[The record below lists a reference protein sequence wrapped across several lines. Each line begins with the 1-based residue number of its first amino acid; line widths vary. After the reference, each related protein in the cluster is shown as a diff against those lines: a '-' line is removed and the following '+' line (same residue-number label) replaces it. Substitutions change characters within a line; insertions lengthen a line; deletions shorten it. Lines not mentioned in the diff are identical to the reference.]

1 MAPGGDAVE
10 EPRTKRRPYGEP
22 ARPPRGEEG
31 LPPSA
36 RLYGVPAAPSG
47 IRVPLWARRLAIV
60 LGSMAA
66 GITVVALVVSTVVS
80 RVNAPDT
87 TRLTV
92 TDGLAGVTYLMP
104 PGWRAGAV
112 PPVTGFTSAAVFG
125 GSAIVMTRP
134 GDSVAVSGPRAATLS
149 LTELYA
155 RLLLHGD
162 TVEVVD
168 DRPVRAG
175 GGYSGHSRAL
185 RAGYS
190 DVVNRPAYLRVTVL
204 AKEGATGDRGSVVIV
219 GMVQPDDPMR
229 RAEIDGVLALLK

>member
-1 MAPGGDAVE
+1 ME
-10 EPRTKRRPYGEP
+10 EHRTKRRPYGES
-22 ARPPRGEEG
+22 AWPPREQEG

-36 RLYGVPAAPSG
+36 RLYGAPAAPSG
-47 IRVPLWARRLAIV
+47 IRVPLWAQRLAIV
-60 LGSMAA
+60 LGSVAA

-92 TDGLAGVTYLMP
+92 TDGLAGVTYFMP

-112 PPVTGFTSAAVFG
+112 PPVTGFTSAAVYG
-125 GSAIVMTRP
+125 GAAIVMTRP

-162 TVEVVD
+162 TVDVVD
-168 DRPVRAG
+168 DRPVET
-175 GGYSGHSRAL
+175 GGYTGHSRAL

-204 AKEGATGDRGSVVIV
+204 TKEGGDKASVVIV
-219 GMVQPDDPMR
+219 GMVQPDDPRR

>member
-1 MAPGGDAVE
+1 ME
-10 EPRTKRRPYGEP
+10 EHRRKRRPYGEP
-22 ARPPRGEEG
+22 AWPPREQEG

-36 RLYGVPAAPSG
+36 RLYGAPAAPSG
-47 IRVPLWARRLAIV
+47 VRVPLWAQRLAVV
-60 LGSMAA
+60 LGSIVA
-66 GITVVALVVSTVVS
+66 GVTVVALVVSTIVS

-87 TRLTV
+87 TRLSV

-112 PPVTGFTSAAVFG
+112 PPVTGFTSSAVYG

-134 GDSVAVSGPRAATLS
+134 GDPVSVSGPRAAALS
-149 LTELYA
+149 LTELYG

-162 TVEVVD
+162 TVDTVD
-168 DRPVRAG
+168 DRSVEV
-175 GGYSGHSRAL
+175 GGYTGHSRAL

-204 AKEGATGDRGSVVIV
+204 AKEGGDASVVIV
-219 GMVQPDDPMR
+219 GMVQPDDPRR
-229 RAEIDGVLALLK
+229 RAEIDGMLALVK

>member
-1 MAPGGDAVE
+1 ME
-10 EPRTKRRPYGEP
+10 EHRTKRRPYGEP
-22 ARPPRGEEG
+22 VRPPRAQEQEEG

-36 RLYGVPAAPSG
+36 RVYGAPSAPSG
-47 IRVPLWARRLAIV
+47 IRLPLWAERLAV
-60 LGSMAA
+60 LLGSVAA
-66 GITVVALVVSTVVS
+66 GVTVVALVVSTVVS

-92 TDGLAGVTYLMP
+92 SDGLAGVTYLMP

-112 PPVTGFTSAAVFG
+112 PPVTGFTSAAVYD

-134 GDSVAVSGPRAATLS
+134 GDPVAVSGPRAAALS

-162 TVEVVD
+162 TVDTVD
-168 DRPVRAG
+168 DRPVET
-175 GGYSGHSRAL
+175 GGYTGHSRAL

-204 AKEGATGDRGSVVIV
+204 AKDGADTSVVIV
-219 GMVQPDDPMR
+219 GMVQPDDPRR
-229 RAEIDGVLALLK
+229 RAEIDGMLALLK